1 MPQNYSNKLKLWSV
15 EDRPRE
21 KLMQKGKKELSN
33 AELLGIVIGSGSRH
47 ENAVELANRI
57 LNYND
62 QNLNQ
67 LAKMSIEELQ
77 QFEGIG
83 TAKAIAIT
91 AALELSLRRASTPII
106 SKPEIRCS
114 KDAYDI
120 LKADL
125 CDLPHE
131 AFMILL
137 LNQANRV
144 LNKFTIST
152 GGLTSTVVDV
162 RKIFRKVLLQPYT
175 SAIIL
180 AHNHPSENPK
190 PSKADLKITQKIRAA
205 GKNLDIEVLD
215 HIIVL
220 SEHYTS
226 LADQGLM

>member
-1 MPQNYSNKLKLWSV
+1 MCIR
-15 EDRPRE
+15 D
-21 KLMQKGKKELSN
+21 
-33 AELLGIVIGSGSRH
+33 
-47 ENAVELANRI
+47 
-57 LNYND
+57 
-62 QNLNQ
+62 
-67 LAKMSIEELQ
+67 
-77 QFEGIG
+77 
-83 TAKAIAIT
+83 
-91 AALELSLRRASTPII
+91 RASTPII

-220 SEHYTS
+220 SDHYTS
-226 LADQGLM
+226 LADQGLMCG